1 MAITTLSGLL
11 SGMRP
16 FIDFH
21 KATATAEGAATWHSL
36 WKTAGFPAAG
46 STPSA
51 YTVGSGYVPISTTTG
66 ALPYVNP
73 STGESILSYL
83 SASGAASGTLIVY
96 DRLWHCSGLTTAA
109 ATTLTVTSPGVI
121 SRGYDGY
128 VGTELWGEVYTAPGA
143 TTATWTVAY
152 TDQGGSAG
160 TATYTHPA
168 NAETAG
174 QMFPFTLAAGDTGVQ
189 AVTSFTTS
197 VSSGTAGS
205 IGLTILKRIAEIPLA
220 VNTKNSLDGV
230 ALGTPNILND
240 ACLAFM
246 VQCTGTS
253 TGALFGKLAYSQG

>member
-1 MAITTLSGLL
+1 MAITTLAGCV

-21 KATATAEGAATWHSL
+21 KATATGEGAGTWHSL
-36 WKTAGFPAAG
+36 WKLAGFPAAG
-46 STPSA
+46 ATPPA
-51 YTVGSGYVPISTTTG
+51 YTVGSGYVPISTTLG
-66 ALPYVNP
+66 SFPYVNP
-73 STGESILSYL
+73 SSGESVLSFL
-83 SASGAASGTLIVY
+83 SATGGVAGTLILY
-96 DRLWHCSGLTTAA
+96 DRLWACSGLTTAA
-109 ATTLTVTSPGVI
+109 AATLSITSPGII

-152 TDQGGSAG
+152 TDQDGNAG

-174 QMFPFTLAAGDTGVQ
+174 QMFPFTLAAGDTGVR

-197 VSSGTAGS
+197 VSSGTAGD
-205 IGLTILKRIAEIPLA
+205 IGLTILRRIAEIPLA
-220 VNTKNSLDGV
+220 ICTKNSLDV
-230 ALGTPNILND
+230 VSLGMPVLIND
-240 ACLAFM
+240 ICLAMM

-253 TGALFGKLAYSQG
+253 TGNLFGKIAFSQG